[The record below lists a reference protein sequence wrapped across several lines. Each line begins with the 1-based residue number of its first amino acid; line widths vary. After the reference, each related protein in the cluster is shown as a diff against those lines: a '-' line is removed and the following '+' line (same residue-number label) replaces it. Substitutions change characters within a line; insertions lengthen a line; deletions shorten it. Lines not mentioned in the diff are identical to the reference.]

1 MCVCVCGGEG
11 SDMRRFDV
19 MDNEKEKALS
29 LILRYSLWFLVFKCR
44 FKLFLMKGQSESS
57 FSHTTGSHAKPTAAA

>member
-1 MCVCVCGGEG
+1 MCVCGGEG

-19 MDNEKEKALS
+19 IDNEKEKALS

-44 FKLFLMKGQSESS
+44 FKLF
-57 FSHTTGSHAKPTAAA
+57 